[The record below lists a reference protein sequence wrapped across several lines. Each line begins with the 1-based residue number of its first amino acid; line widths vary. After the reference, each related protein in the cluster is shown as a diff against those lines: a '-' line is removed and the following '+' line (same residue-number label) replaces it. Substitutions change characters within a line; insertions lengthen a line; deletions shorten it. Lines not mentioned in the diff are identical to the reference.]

1 MLLPF
6 EQVCYHQFTFHDNIG
21 YFAYI
26 FPPNGTHTRGVIS
39 LFELNLIS
47 KVTLCNEKYLPYDV
61 RI

>member
-6 EQVCYHQFTFHDNIG
+6 EQVCYHQFTFPT
-21 YFAYI
+21 Y
-26 FPPNGTHTRGVIS
+26 GTHTRGVIS

-47 KVTLCNEKYLPYDV
+47 KVTLGHDKYLPYDV

>member
-6 EQVCYHQFTFHDNIG
+6 EQVCYHQFTFHENIG
-21 YFAYI
+21 YFAYT
-26 FPPNGTHTRGVIS
+26 FPPYGTHTCGVIS